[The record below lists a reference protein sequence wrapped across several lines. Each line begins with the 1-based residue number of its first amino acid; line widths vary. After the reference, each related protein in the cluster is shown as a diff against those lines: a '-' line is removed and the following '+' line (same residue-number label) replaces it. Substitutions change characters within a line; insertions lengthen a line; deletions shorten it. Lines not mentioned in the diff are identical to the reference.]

1 VSVRSRVAF
10 VAAMVCFAAMPSMA
24 SGSGVAYPD
33 ADWSEAWIESPSS
46 AGDAT
51 LHADVLRPKGYT
63 DADKTPVILSIG
75 PYFNHSGQ
83 TGPAGPAENTQYD
96 PVGPN
101 AGPSERFQD
110 FVEGS
115 GLLKKGYSYVMV
127 DLRGFGGS
135 NGCLDWSGPGEQ
147 ADVVNA
153 VKWAASQPWSTGKVG
168 MYGKSYDALTG
179 LIGVDLQP
187 QGLGAAVSQEPVYDD
202 YRYLYGDGI
211 RRENAVA
218 TPALYDGIAATPGPL
233 TDDPNYNVSSLN
245 DPACLAQNW
254 AAQAGDDNHDSDF
267 WKQRNLIPG
276 AKGSNV
282 PLFLTQGLTEN
293 NTVADGLAQYMQN
306 HTGYERAWLGPWK
319 HVRGNERCSEADLGL
334 LGDSDCNEDNLGTLK
349 MGRAGW
355 FDEVMRFYDRFLKG
369 RKSKQDPM
377 IAVQTND
384 GKWRAEETWPPAD
397 STGYTSDLL
406 PGIYT
411 DEADGSTTDADGVW
425 TISPPL
431 PYDAHL
437 SGSGQVTVDVSTELP
452 RANLVVDVYD
462 LDKSGTGPLIT
473 RQAHMIRDSGDG
485 EIPLDLWSAD
495 WKIPAGH
502 RIGIKVADINT
513 DFWLLAAPTFQDVT
527 VSGGQI
533 TLPFLGTE
541 RTKTIQGDPG
551 VQLESYLSDTV
562 TVPEETLKSSQSDS
576 FTLPPRM
583 KGDKDGGGC
592 VVDAAGPAQ
601 PPVEGSVTTKAPGV
615 GERIEGV
622 TSEYLEFDVDT
633 VHDNAAMRGRATPT
647 LPADLDLY
655 LQRQAADG
663 SWSDAGEGANGGD
676 LDGETISK
684 DCLTPGHYRLE
695 VHNWAGPAGN
705 PVAIELTFLN
715 SEGEPGT

>member
-1 VSVRSRVAF
+1 MSVRSRVAL
-10 VAAMVCFAAMPSMA
+10 AATLICFAAIPPLA

-33 ADWSEAWIESPSS
+33 GDWSEAWIQSPSS
-46 AGDAT
+46 AGEAT

-83 TGPAGPAENTQYD
+83 TGPAGPAEDTQYD

-101 AGPSERFQD
+101 EGPSERFQD

-115 GLLKKGYSYVMV
+115 GLLKNGYSFVMV

-168 MYGKSYDALTG
+168 MYGKSYDGLTG
-179 LIGVDLQP
+179 LIGVDKRP
-187 QGLGAAVSQEPVYDD
+187 AGLAAVVSQEPVYDD

-211 RRENAVA
+211 RRENSLA

-233 TDDPNYNVSSLN
+233 TDDPNYNAKSLN
-245 DPACLAQNW
+245 DPVCLGQNW
-254 AAQAGDDNHDSDF
+254 AAQAGDDNHDTDF

-276 AKGSNV
+276 AKGSDV

-319 HVRGNERCSEADLGL
+319 HVRGNERCSQGGL
-334 LGDSDCNEDNLGTLK
+334 LGDSNCNADNEGTLK

-369 RKSKQDPM
+369 SKSRVRDPM

-384 GKWRAEETWPPAD
+384 GKWRGEEVWPPKD
-397 STGYTSDLL
+397 STGYTSELL
-406 PGIYT
+406 PGTYT
-411 DEADGSTTDADGVW
+411 DDGDDSLSATDPAGVW
-425 TISPPL
+425 TISPPV

-437 SGSGQVTVDVSTELP
+437 SGSGHVDVDVSTTLP

-462 LDKSGTGPLIT
+462 LDPSGTGPLIT
-473 RQAHMIRDSGDG
+473 RQAHMIRETGDST
-485 EIPLDLWSAD
+485 IPLDLWSAD

-502 RIGIKVADINT
+502 RIGVKVADINS
-513 DFWLLAAPTFQDVT
+513 DFWLFAAPTFQDVT
-527 VSGGQI
+527 VDGGTI
-533 TLPFLGTE
+533 TLPFLGRE
-541 RTKTIQGDPG
+541 RTDTIQGDPG
-551 VQLESYLSDTV
+551 VQLESYLSETV
-562 TVPEETLKSSQSDS
+562 TVPRETMETSESDS
-576 FTLPPRM
+576 FVLPPRQ
-583 KGDKDGGGC
+583 KGDRDSGI
-592 VVDAAGPAQ
+592 VAAGPAQ
-601 PPVEGSVTTKAPGV
+601 APIEGSVTTKAPGV
-615 GERIEGV
+615 GVVREDGV
-622 TSEYLEFDVDT
+622 TSEFFEFDVAAGY
-633 VHDNAAMRGRATPT
+633 DNAVMRGQVTPT

-655 LQRQAADG
+655 LERQADDG
-663 SWSDAGEGANGGD
+663 SWVAAGDGANGGD
-676 LDGETISK
+676 LGGESISK
-684 DCLTPGHYRLE
+684 ASPTPGHYRLE
-695 VHNWAGPAGN
+695 VHNWAGGPNQVG
-705 PVAIELTFLN
+705 IELTFLN
-715 SEGEPGT
+715 SAGQPGT